1 MISGS
6 GWRMMPSVI
15 MSTMNFNLV
24 LHVASGRRAGC
35 TEERVTPGKVVP
47 YSGDRES
54 HGTEERTGRST
65 RTSSDI
71 ASKEMPLPS
80 ASRMNEL
87 AA

>member
-1 MISGS
+1 
-6 GWRMMPSVI
+6 MMPSVI
-15 MSTMNFNLV
+15 MSTMNFNLG
-24 LHVASGRRAGC
+24 LHVASGVVGAGC

-54 HGTEERTGRST
+54 HGTEERTGHST

-80 ASRMNEL
+80 ASGHV
-87 AA
+87 